1 MPFESLL
8 VCSFTPGFMDWR
20 WMVYSMVSRL
30 VSNHSRVKSHLNR
43 IKIVAEAVERIMRR

>member
-20 WMVYSMVSRL
+20 WMVSRL